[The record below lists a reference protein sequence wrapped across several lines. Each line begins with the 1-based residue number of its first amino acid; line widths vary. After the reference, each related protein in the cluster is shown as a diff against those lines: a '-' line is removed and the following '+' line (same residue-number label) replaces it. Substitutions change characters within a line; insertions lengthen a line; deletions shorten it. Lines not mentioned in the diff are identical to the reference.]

1 MTQISPATR
10 ANARRLRA
18 EMTPQER
25 RLWKGL
31 REINQMLGTHF
42 RRQAPI
48 GRFIAD
54 FAEYGRRLVI
64 EVDGG
69 QHGGARDMA
78 RDAWLKGQGFVVL
91 RFWNTEVDGN
101 IEGVMQVVLDAVE
114 AATAPPPQP
123 SPTRGEGGARP
134 TNAREVERPGAS
146 PLQPSPTR
154 GEGGV
159 RSAEMRE
166 VERPDTS
173 PPPCG
178 EGLGEGGDAATPNH
192 KEATP

>member
-1 MTQISPATR
+1 MTQITPATR

-101 IEGVMQVVLDAVE
+101 IEGVMQVVLDAV
-114 AATAPPPQP
+114 AVAGVAPHPNPPP
-123 SPTRGEGGARP
+123 RG
-134 TNAREVERPGAS
+134 
-146 PLQPSPTR
+146 

-166 VERPDTS
+166 VERPGAS
-173 PPPCG
+173 PPPRG
-178 EGLGEGGDAATPNH
+178 EGSGVGGLGQVGNH
-192 KEATP
+192 KETTP

>member
-1 MTQISPATR
+1 MTQITPATR

-114 AATAPPPQP
+114 AAVAVAGAVAPPPQLSPTGGEGGAGSAEARFVERPGAPPPQP
-123 SPTRGEGGARP
+123 SPTG
-134 TNAREVERPGAS
+134 
-146 PLQPSPTR
+146 

-159 RSAEMRE
+159 RSARE
-166 VERPDTS
+166 RFAERTGAS
-173 PPPCG
+173 PPPRG
-178 EGLGEGGDAATPNH
+178 EGLGEGGGH
-192 KEATP
+192 K

>member
-1 MTQISPATR
+1 MTQITPATR

-25 RLWKGL
+25 RLWGRL

-114 AATAPPPQP
+114 AAGVAPHPNPPP
-123 SPTRGEGGARP
+123 RGGREAFVLLASVSLKGLVPPLPRVGRGWGRGVV
-134 TNAREVERPGAS
+134 TNETPHRKRVDVWQS
-146 PLQPSPTR
+146 DR
-154 GEGGV
+154 GV
-159 RSAEMRE
+159 LACA
-166 VERPDTS
+166 D
-173 PPPCG
+173 
-178 EGLGEGGDAATPNH
+178 
-192 KEATP
+192 